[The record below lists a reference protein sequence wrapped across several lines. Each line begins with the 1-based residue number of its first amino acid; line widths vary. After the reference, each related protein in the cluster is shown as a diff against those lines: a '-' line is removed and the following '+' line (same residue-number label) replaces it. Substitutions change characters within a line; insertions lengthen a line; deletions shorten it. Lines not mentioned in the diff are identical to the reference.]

1 MLADDEFSEITMKK
15 VLLTLP
21 ILLSSHVYA
30 AQCKVDLKN
39 EVHLNSERIE
49 ILQTS
54 GEKAVVDSDN
64 NLMIHGEKIEL
75 DSEQQQA
82 IEQYRESLNDYLPR
96 AKEIARDG
104 LALANDIVDDVAQ
117 SFDAPEAFNDVK
129 ASMQKFYAEMEARYY
144 QNGDLILPA
153 DSFSALSESW
163 AEDFEKAKVLFNEE
177 FITSAFNAMSEKMK
191 AEGGLNL
198 TEMANS
204 MSELKERIAE
214 RVKQHSAEVQEQS
227 EAFCD
232 SLDEMAEQEQQLHKK
247 IPELKDYQI
256 FTI

>member
-1 MLADDEFSEITMKK
+1 MLAVNELSEMTMKK

-21 ILLSSHVYA
+21 ILLSSQAYA

-54 GEKAVVDSDN
+54 GEKAIVDADN
-64 NLMIHGEKIEL
+64 NLLIHGEKIEL

-117 SFDAPEAFNDVK
+117 SFDSPEAFEDVK
-129 ASMQKFYAEMEARYY
+129 ASMQKFFAEMEARYY
-144 QNGDLILPA
+144 QNGDLVLPA
-153 DSFSALSESW
+153 DSFSSLSESW
-163 AEDFEKAKVLFNEE
+163 AEDFEKAKALFNEE

-214 RVKQHSAEVQEQS
+214 RLKQHSAEVQQQS